1 MFMYMYMYIR
11 KCSCTCVIQVRQRI
25 GYCPQFDA
33 LIERMTG
40 RELLTMFARLRG
52 IPERLI
58 SQAVEAEVVRL
69 DLTKHASKQCGKY
82 RCTTFV
88 CILITGIL
96 QSKAMC
102 VIII

>member
-1 MFMYMYMYIR
+1 MTM
-11 KCSCTCVIQVRQRI
+11 KQQVQQRI

-52 IPERLI
+52 IPEHLI

-69 DLTKHASKQCGKY
+69 DLKKHASKQCGKY
-82 RCTTFV
+82 RYDTHGFSV
-88 CILITGIL
+88 AQLRIHYFWR
-96 QSKAMC
+96 
-102 VIII
+102 V